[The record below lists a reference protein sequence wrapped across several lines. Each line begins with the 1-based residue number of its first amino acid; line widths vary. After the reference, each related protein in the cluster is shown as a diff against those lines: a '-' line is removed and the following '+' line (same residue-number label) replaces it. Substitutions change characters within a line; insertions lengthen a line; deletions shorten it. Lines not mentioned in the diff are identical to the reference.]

1 MPRAA
6 KNTKLDTREARDRL
20 KVRHAIYWQSV
31 MAGVF
36 LGYRRGKTGGSWI
49 ARVRAG
55 ENYSKA
61 RLGIANDATPECDG
75 VVVLSHAQAV
85 SAAIAFAKSAQRPK
99 PPRTYGKGCTVK
111 DAIDAYLT
119 DLAKDRPGSSGIA
132 TARQQA
138 DRYILPKLG
147 ERLVG
152 SLKTKELADFVKSIA
167 ASPATVRG
175 KGDQKR
181 VDRTDYASVK
191 EEDYD
196 LTDPAERKRF
206 EDAKLA
212 MKERMRARFETAKR
226 VWTTLRAA
234 LTRAWREEMDG
245 VKDDDQ
251 WRKVK
256 LKPPAVEEQ
265 PPRMLDE
272 AEVQSLLASCAA
284 PDLRLLIEAALHTG
298 ARLGE
303 ITSMLARDFQTDEV
317 AIRQTKPINPKTL
330 HQPLTAEGAAFF
342 KNQAEGRAPTD
353 LLFTRADGAPWAKSQ
368 HAKAMTKALAAA
380 GIADSSFKTLRAT
393 YGKRL
398 LLATGDLEK
407 VRQALGHA
415 DQRITRKHYA
425 QFLKGEMADAVAM
438 LPALTKVSRPGSDAN
453 E

>member
-6 KNTKLDTREARDRL
+6 KNTKLDTREARSRL

-55 ENYSKA
+55 VNYSKA
-61 RLGIANDATPECDG
+61 RLGIADDATPDTDG
-75 VVVLSHAQAV
+75 DVVLTHAQAV
-85 SAAIAFAKSAQRPK
+85 TAAIAYAKSMQRPK
-99 PPRTYGKGCTVK
+99 TPRTYGKGATVK
-111 DAIDAYLT
+111 DAVDAYLT
-119 DLAKDRPGSSGIA
+119 DLAIRRPGSSGVA

-147 ERLVG
+147 DRLVG
-152 SLKTKELADFVKSIA
+152 SLKTKELSDFVKAVA

-175 KGDQKR
+175 KGKQKR
-181 VDRTDYASVK
+181 VHRT
-191 EEDYD
+191 DYD
-196 LTDPAERKRF
+196 LTDPTV
-206 EDAKLA
+206 
-212 MKERMRARFETAKR
+212 MRARFETAKR

-234 LTRAWREEMDG
+234 LTHAWREEMDG

-256 LKPPAVEEQ
+256 LQPPAVEEQ

-272 AEVQSLLASCAA
+272 AEVQALLAACAA

-303 ITSMLARDFQTDEV
+303 ITSMQARDFQTDTV
-317 AIRQTKPINPKTL
+317 AIRQTKPVKPKTL

-342 KNQAEGRAPTD
+342 KKQAEGRAPTD
-353 LLFTRADGAPWAKSQ
+353 LLFTRADGSPWAKSQ
-368 HAKAMTKALAAA
+368 HAKAMTKALGAA

-438 LPALTKVSRPGSDAN
+438 LPTLNSP
-453 E
+453 ELP

>member
-6 KNTKLDTREARDRL
+6 KNTKLDTREARSRL
-20 KVRHAIYWQSV
+20 KVRHAIYWSSV

-49 ARVRAG
+49 ARARAG
-55 ENYSKA
+55 VNYSKC
-61 RLGIANDATPECDG
+61 RLGIADDATPDSDDE
-75 VVVLSHAQAV
+75 VVLTHSEAV
-85 SAAIAFAKSAQRPK
+85 AKAITFAKSLQRPK
-99 PPRTYGKGCTVK
+99 TPRTYGKGCTIK
-111 DAIDAYLT
+111 DAVDEYLK
-119 DLAKDRPGSSGIA
+119 DLAKRRPGSSGIA

-147 ERLVG
+147 DRLVG

-175 KGDQKR
+175 KGTQKR
-181 VDRTDYASVK
+181 VDRK
-191 EEDYD
+191 DYD
-196 LTDPAERKRF
+196 LTDPAV
-206 EDAKLA
+206 
-212 MKERMRARFETAKR
+212 MRARFETAKR

-234 LTRAWREEMDG
+234 LTHAWREEMDG

-256 LKPPAVEEQ
+256 LQPPAVEEK

-272 AEVQSLLASCAA
+272 PEVQALLAACTAA
-284 PDLRLLIEAALHTG
+284 DLRLLIEAALHTG

-303 ITSMLARDFQTDEV
+303 ITAMQARDFQTDSV
-317 AIRQTKPINPKTL
+317 AIRQTKPVNPKTL
-330 HQPLTAEGAAFF
+330 HQPLTVEGATFF
-342 KNQAEGRAPTD
+342 KKQAEGRAPTD
-353 LLFTRADGAPWAKSQ
+353 LLFTRADGSPWAKSQ
-368 HAKAMTKALAAA
+368 HSKLMNKVLIEAK
-380 GIADSSFKTLRAT
+380 IADASFKTLRAT

-425 QFLKGEMADAVAM
+425 QFLRGEMADAVAQ
-438 LPALTKVSRPGSDAN
+438 LPALKA
-453 E
+453 